1 MEVKYISVI
10 KDICELGSHVKK
22 MDEALE
28 NGLIYCPSKRGA
40 KHDGCFFD
48 PSLGQITKT
57 FQFKMKE
64 EGSNLHPVKLENWI
78 KEYANLDEL
87 NIGFYRTEDYERF
100 RDVIIQ
106 RNQIQLVTDQK
117 LQVVADDYSSFVTLT
132 GDIDVDK
139 ILYLIYLQTKLVK
152 TITYVNE
159 SLIDSFGNIL

>member
-1 MEVKYISVI
+1 M
-10 KDICELGSHVKK
+10 
-22 MDEALE
+22 
-28 NGLIYCPSKRGA
+28 
-40 KHDGCFFD
+40 
-48 PSLGQITKT
+48 
-57 FQFKMKE
+57 
-64 EGSNLHPVKLENWI
+64 
-78 KEYANLDEL
+78 DEL